1 MKKLTIT
8 LTIAAIS
15 LLMVSCGNKTD
26 NALSKLEK
34 GVDKAL
40 SLSEKAKAGDTKAL
54 KKIVEL
60 AEECSKI
67 EESLNK
73 EEFTEEQKNRYEDII
88 SKSYG
93 VDVTALENAAET
105 LEEATDF

>member
-40 SLSEKAKAGDTKAL
+40 SLSEKAKAGDTKAH
-54 KKIVEL
+54 KRVHRRT
-60 AEECSKI
+60 
-67 EESLNK
+67 EESL
-73 EEFTEEQKNRYEDII
+73 
-88 SKSYG
+88 
-93 VDVTALENAAET
+93 
-105 LEEATDF
+105 